1 MLKQFSFAELN
12 LPKYLF
18 FTGKGGVGKTSSA
31 CAVALH
37 LADNGKKVFL
47 VSTDPASNLQDVFAT
62 ELTSAG
68 VVIAGAPNLV
78 VANFDPVDAAE
89 QYKESVVGPY
99 RGKLPEAVIH
109 NMEEQLSGSCTVEI
123 AAFNQFAECMT
134 DDAKQSTYDH
144 IIFDTA
150 PTGHTLRLLQLPSAW
165 SNFISESTHG
175 ASCLGQ
181 LSGLESKKQIYKAAV
196 SALADAKQ
204 TLVILVARPE
214 LSPLKEAER
223 ASRELATL
231 NIDNQLL
238 LINGVLDL
246 HDDQLSEAIFKKQQ
260 IALANIPEYLTKFPT
275 YTIPYRPYNI
285 TGLNNVRGLLTAVDL
300 TDEITLEAKLP
311 VLQHLNRLID
321 DLAASNKRVI
331 FTMGKGGVGKTTVA
345 AAIALGL
352 RQRGKKVHLTTTDP
366 AAHLHYVIDETSG
379 ISVSH
384 IDEHQ
389 VLAAY
394 KEKVLVKARETMA
407 DDDLAYIEEDLR
419 SPCTQEI
426 AVFNAF
432 AEIVER
438 SHDEIVI
445 IDTAPTGHTLLLLD
459 ATQSYHKEVARSQ
472 GEIPAAV
479 EKLLPHLRDP
489 QYTDVVIVTLAE
501 MTPVHEASR
510 LAEDLD
516 RAGILHKWWVIN
528 SSLAAT
534 NTTNKLLKARAQN
547 EVRWINQ
554 VAKIS
559 QDNFVVIKWHPE
571 EIKGA
576 TLSNLFTE

>member
-1 MLKQFSFAELN
+1 MLKQFAINELS

-31 CAVALH
+31 CAVALD
-37 LADNGKKVFL
+37 LADHGKKIFL
-47 VSTDPASNLQDVFAT
+47 VSTDPASNLQDVFAC
-62 ELTSAG
+62 ELTSDG
-68 VVIAGAPNLV
+68 VEIDGVPNLV
-78 VANFDPVDAAE
+78 IANFDPVDAAQ

-99 RGKLPEAVIH
+99 RGKLPEAVIN

-134 DDAKQSTYDH
+134 DATKQSSYDH

-165 SNFISESTHG
+165 SNFISENTHG

-181 LSGLESKKQIYKAAV
+181 LSGLESKKQVYKDAV
-196 SALADAKQ
+196 RALSDATQ

-223 ASRELATL
+223 AANELATL
-231 NIDNQLL
+231 NINNQLL

-246 HDDQLSEAIFKKQQ
+246 HDDLLSEAIFKKQQ
-260 IALANIPEYLTKFPT
+260 SALANIPGYLTKFPT

-285 TGLNNVRGLLTAVDL
+285 TGLKNVRGLLSSVDL
-300 TDEITLEAKLP
+300 SDDVAPAAQLP
-311 VLQHLNRLID
+311 SLQHLNVLID
-321 DLAASNKRVI
+321 DFAASDKRVI
-331 FTMGKGGVGKTTVA
+331 FTMGKGGVGKTTIA
-345 AAIALGL
+345 AAIAFGL

-366 AAHLHYVIDETSG
+366 AAHLHYVIDESAG

-389 VLAAY
+389 VLTDY
-394 KEKVLVKARETMA
+394 KEKVLAKARETMA
-407 DDDLAYIEEDLR
+407 DEDLAYIEEDLR

-426 AVFNAF
+426 AVFSAF

-438 SHDEIVI
+438 SQDQIVI

-472 GEIPAAV
+472 GEIAESV
-479 EKLLPHLRDP
+479 EKLLPRLRDP
-489 QYTDVVIVTLAE
+489 LYTDVVIVTLAE

-516 RAGILHKWWVIN
+516 RAGIQHKWWVIN

-534 NTTNKLLKARAQN
+534 NTTNRLLNARAQN

-554 VAKIS
+554 VAEIS
-559 QDNFVVIKWHPE
+559 QNNFAVIKWHPE
-571 EIKGA
+571 DISNNNLA
-576 TLSNLFTE
+576 NLFLE